1 MRIGAEAGRASFGAA
16 LRCSVA
22 AALMAAGCMQPLA
35 AARAAPAPSAFAAFV
50 SGLWPE
56 AERVGI
62 PRATF
67 DAAFAT
73 LTPDPSLAPLIR
85 AQPEFSKPIGTY
97 LAAQVTP
104 ARIAAGHAALARWHA
119 ALDGIAVRTGVPP
132 AIVVAVWGLETNY
145 GAAAGSKDVIRSL
158 ATLGALG
165 WRPELM
171 RSEIVAALTLIK
183 DGDATRAQL
192 RGSWA
197 GAMGQPQFMPSS
209 FAKYAVDGD
218 GDGRRDIW
226 TDVPDALASIANFLK
241 QQGWQAGQPWGFEVR
256 LPPGFDVGQSHGSF
270 ADWAARGL
278 ARPDGGAFPAQGDA
292 TLFFPAGAA
301 GPGSDTL
308 IILPVRDTVLF
319 PGTVF
324 PIALGRSASIAA
336 AQQAVREEKQIGI
349 LMQRDAATGE
359 PSAGDLHSFGT
370 VANVLRYIS
379 TPDGQHHV
387 VVQGESRFQVEGF
400 LQEQPFFR
408 ARVRAIVEPEQ
419 RSPDIEARFMNLKRM
434 ALEALQLLPQAP
446 SDLVGAV
453 QNAASPSQ
461 LTDLV
466 AAYLDFPTEQKQ
478 ELIETIDP
486 VARIDK
492 VVAILAHRLEVLR
505 LTAEI
510 GRQTK
515 ATFDER
521 QKEAVLREQMAAIQR
536 QLGEGDAGRA
546 QEVADL
552 SAAIDKARMPADAD
566 ASVRK
571 ELRRY
576 ERSSDASPESGMIRN
591 HLDWMVELPWG
602 LPEEAP
608 IDIAEARRVLD
619 ADHFGLKKI
628 KDRIV
633 EYLAVRKLAPNGKA
647 PILCFAGPPGVGKT
661 SLGQSIA
668 RAMGRPFVRVSL
680 GGVHDEAEIRGHR
693 STYIGALPGNI
704 VQGLRK
710 AGARN
715 CVMMLD
721 EIDKMG
727 RGVGGD
733 PSAAML
739 EVLDPEQN
747 GTFRDNYI
755 GTPFDLSR
763 VVFIATANML
773 DTIPGPLRDRME
785 IITLAGYTR
794 AEKLEI
800 ARRYLVRRQTEAN
813 GLKPDQVELG
823 DEALGAV
830 IGGYTREAGVRNL
843 EREVGSVMRHAAV
856 RIASGEAE
864 RVAVTPDDLPAIL
877 GPTRFESEVGMR
889 TGVPGVATGLAWTP
903 VGGEILFIEATRA
916 QGRGSLMLTGQLGDV
931 MKESAQI
938 ALSLVKGRAGAL
950 GIDPKAL
957 DGADIHVHVPAGATP
972 KDGPSAGVAMTM
984 ALVSLLSGR
993 PVRHDTAMTG
1003 EVSLR
1008 GLVLPVGGIKEKVIA
1023 AAAAGI
1029 TRVMLPA
1036 RNRRDYDDIPADVRD
1051 ALKFTWLERVDDA
1064 VAGGL
1069 EAAAGVEADRAA

>member
-1 MRIGAEAGRASFGAA
+1 MNDPES
-16 LRCSVA
+16 
-22 AALMAAGCMQPLA
+22 PLPPRDDERTA
-35 AARAAPAPSAFAAFV
+35 DAP
-50 SGLWPE
+50 
-56 AERVGI
+56 R
-62 PRATF
+62 
-67 DAAFAT
+67 
-73 LTPDPSLAPLIR
+73 
-85 AQPEFSKPIGTY
+85 
-97 LAAQVTP
+97 P
-104 ARIAAGHAALARWHA
+104 A
-119 ALDGIAVRTGVPP
+119 V
-132 AIVVAVWGLETNY
+132 
-145 GAAAGSKDVIRSL
+145 
-158 ATLGALG
+158 
-165 WRPELM
+165 
-171 RSEIVAALTLIK
+171 
-183 DGDATRAQL
+183 
-192 RGSWA
+192 
-197 GAMGQPQFMPSS
+197 
-209 FAKYAVDGD
+209 
-218 GDGRRDIW
+218 
-226 TDVPDALASIANFLK
+226 
-241 QQGWQAGQPWGFEVR
+241 FEVR
-256 LPPGFDVGQSHGSF
+256 PAAADPVEDAARPAPPGM
-270 ADWAARGL
+270 
-278 ARPDGGAFPAQGDA
+278 
-292 TLFFPAGAA
+292 
-301 GPGSDTL
+301 DTL
-308 IILPVRDTVLF
+308 IVLPVRDMVLF

-324 PIALGRSASIAA
+324 PIALGRSVSIAA

-349 LMQRDAATGE
+349 LMQRDATKQE
-359 PSAGDLHSFGT
+359 PTAGDFHSFGT

-387 VVQGESRFQVEGF
+387 VVQGESRFQVEEF
-400 LQEQPFFR
+400 LHEQPFFR
-408 ARVRAIVEPEQ
+408 ARVRLVVEPEQ
-419 RSPDIEARFMNLKRM
+419 RSPDIEARFINLKRM
-434 ALEALQLLPQAP
+434 ALEALQLLPQVP

-453 QNAASPSQ
+453 QGAASPSG

-466 AAYLDFPTEQKQ
+466 AAYLDFESDKKQ

-492 VVAILAHRLEVLR
+492 VTAILAHRIEVLR

-521 QKEAVLREQMAAIQR
+521 QKEAVLREQMAAIQK

-546 QEVADL
+546 QEVLDL
-552 SAAIDKARMPADAD
+552 STAIDKARMPPEADA
-566 ASVRK
+566 AARK

-591 HLDWMVELPWG
+591 HLDWMVELPWA
-602 LPEEAP
+602 LPDAAP

-619 ADHFGLKKI
+619 ADHFGLRKI

-727 RGVGGD
+727 RGVQGD

-747 GTFRDNYI
+747 ATFRDNYI

-785 IITLAGYTR
+785 IIQLAGYTQ

-800 ARRYLVRRQTEAN
+800 AKRYLLRRQIEAN
-813 GLKPDQVELG
+813 GLKPEQVALG
-823 DEALGAV
+823 DDTLRAI
-830 IGGYTREAGVRNL
+830 IGGYTRESGVRNL
-843 EREVGSVMRHAAV
+843 EREIGSVLRHAAV
-856 RIASGEAE
+856 RIAEG
-864 RVAVTPDDLPAIL
+864 RDTAVTVTPADLPAVL
-877 GPTRFESEVGMR
+877 GAQRFESEVGLR
-889 TGVPGVATGLAWTP
+889 TGVPGVATGLAWTQ
-903 VGGEILFIEATRA
+903 VGGEILFIEATRS
-916 QGRGSLMLTGQLGDV
+916 QGRGGLMLTGQLGDV

-938 ALSLVKGRAGAL
+938 ALSLVRNRAASL

-984 ALVSLLSGR
+984 ALVSLLTGR

-1008 GLVLPVGGIKEKVIA
+1008 GLVMPVGGIKEKVLA

-1029 TRVMLPA
+1029 TRVLLPA
-1036 RNRRDYDDIPADVRD
+1036 RNRRDYDDIPEDVRS
-1051 ALKFTWLERVDDA
+1051 ALEFVWLERVDEA
-1064 VAGGL
+1064 VAAGLEPVAGG
-1069 EAAAGVEADRAA
+1069 AALDTGRAA